1 MPLAPGS
8 RVGPYEV
15 IAPLGAGGMGEVF
28 RARDPRLGR
37 EVALKALPP
46 MLANDPD
53 RLARFEREAKLLA
66 ALSHPNI
73 AAIYGVEEDPS
84 GRVLVLELAEGE
96 TLEAR
101 LARGRMPVDEVVAVA
116 RAIADALESAH
127 ERGIVH
133 RDLKPANIK
142 VAPDGRVKVLDFGLA
157 TAFGDTVAG
166 DASGMSQS
174 PTISARMTGAGML
187 LGTAAY
193 MSPEQARGKMVDKR
207 ADIWSFGVVLWEALA
222 GRRLFQGETVT
233 DLLAAVLREEV
244 DWKALPA
251 GLPPDLLLLLRRCL
265 ERDPRRRLRDIGEAR
280 LILEDFASGV
290 PAEEVGAVPAPGAAG
305 VSAARRPGVWVASL
319 GMALLA
325 GALAWTARGAR
336 DAAPHPVSHLSFSL
350 PGTADLDVLDDRQML
365 ALSKDGRTVVF
376 KARDGGVGRLYA
388 RRLEDAAA
396 VPIAGTEG
404 AADLFLSPDGEWVAF
419 TSDGKLRK
427 VPLRGGAAV
436 TLCDSGQGRGGAWG
450 PDGTIVFSPEVTSG
464 LMRLPSSGGVPVPL
478 TVPDVAKGE
487 RSHRWPE
494 FTPDG
499 KSVLFTVGTLDKPG
513 DYDDGRIDI
522 VSLEGKNRHPV
533 YTGASMARVAP
544 NGTLLVASRGVI
556 NALPFDAGRGAV
568 RGQPVPVF
576 EGVAG
581 DPSSGVVYFS
591 VADDGAMTYFAG
603 GPTGRE
609 RDVVWVARDGK
620 PTPLPIPAREYR
632 DVRMSPDGTRLALS
646 EGAGAGRQSDISI
659 YDIARQTV
667 LKLTEDGKSGTPV
680 WTPDSRAVVY
690 DDYSSNDLVKRV
702 ADGSGLPE
710 KLGQAP
716 GDIVTPTWVAPDLS
730 VVLLQRIGAPTK
742 GDIMALALKGGAVT
756 PVVAT
761 PAHETEAILS
771 PDGHYLAYTYTQ
783 TADPGV
789 IVQSYPGPGGR
800 WMISDGRAVSPRWP
814 REGKEIFYLNQ
825 EWLMRVPI
833 TSLQPFTYGRP
844 EQVLD
849 LHALRTSPRWGNS
862 QYDVT
867 PDGQHFVF
875 LIDRQHEA
883 GPKQVNVILNW
894 TEDVTHLAGR

>member
-1 MPLAPGS
+1 MPLIAGS

-15 IAPLGAGGMGEVF
+15 LAPLGKGGMGEVF

-37 EVALKALPP
+37 EVALKALPAL
-46 MLANDPD
+46 LANDPD

-66 ALSHPNI
+66 ALSHPSI
-73 AAIYGVEEDPS
+73 AAIYGVEDDPS

-96 TLEAR
+96 TLEQR

-133 RDLKPANIK
+133 RDLKPANVK

-157 TAFGDTVAG
+157 TAFGDAVSSDSG
-166 DASGMSQS
+166 GMSQS

-193 MSPEQARGKMVDKR
+193 MSPEQARGKPVDKR
-207 ADIWSFGVVLWEALA
+207 ADIWSFGVVLWEMLA
-222 GRRLFQGETVT
+222 GRRLFHGETVT
-233 DLLAAVLREEV
+233 DLLAAVLREDI

-251 GLPPDLLLLLRRCL
+251 GLSPDLLLLLRRCL
-265 ERDPRRRLRDIGEAR
+265 ERDPRRRLRDIGEAC

-290 PAEEVGAVPAPGAAG
+290 PAEEIGTVPAAAA
-305 VSAARRPGVWVASL
+305 SQARRPGIWIASL

-325 GALAWTARGAR
+325 AALAWMARGAR
-336 DAAPHPVSHLSFSL
+336 DAAPKAVSRLSFTL

-376 KARDGGVGRLYA
+376 KARDGGVSRLYA
-388 RRLEDAAA
+388 RRLEDTAP

-404 AADLFLSPDGEWVAF
+404 ATDIFLSPDGEWVAF
-419 TSDGKLRK
+419 SSEGKLRK
-427 VPLRGGAAV
+427 VPLRGGATV
-436 TLCDSGQGRGGAWG
+436 TLCETGQGRGGAWG
-450 PDGTIVFSPEVTSG
+450 PDGTIVFTPEVTGG
-464 LMRLPSSGGVPVPL
+464 LVKVPASGGTPVPL
-478 TVPDVAKGE
+478 TAVDATKGE

-499 KSVLFTVGTLDKPG
+499 KSILFTVGTLDKPG

-522 VSLEGKNRHPV
+522 VSLDGSNRRPV
-533 YTGASMARVAP
+533 VTGASLARVAP
-544 NGTLLVASRGVI
+544 NGYLLTTSRGVLD
-556 NALPFDAGRGAV
+556 AVPFDATRGTVHGA
-568 RGQPVPVF
+568 PVPVF

-581 DPSSGVVYFS
+581 DPSSGVAYFA
-591 VADDGAMTYFAG
+591 VADDGTMAYFSG

-620 PTPLPIPAREYR
+620 ATPLPIPGKEYR

-659 YDIARQTV
+659 YDMARQTM
-667 LKLTEDGKSGTPV
+667 LRLTDDGKSGTPV
-680 WTPDSRAVVY
+680 WTPDSRAVIY
-690 DDYSSNDLVKRV
+690 DDYTSNTLVERP

-710 KLGQAP
+710 KIGDAP
-716 GDIVTPTWVAPDLS
+716 GDIVTPTCVAPDLS
-730 VVLLQRIGAPTK
+730 IILLSRIGAPTK

-761 PAHETEAILS
+761 PAHETEGIFS
-771 PDGHYLAYTYTQ
+771 PDGRFLAYTFTQ
-783 TADPGV
+783 TADPGI

-800 WMISDGRAVSPRWP
+800 WVISDGRAVGARWP
-814 REGKEIFYLNQ
+814 REGKEIFYLSQ
-825 EWLMRVPI
+825 ESLMRVPI

-844 EQVLD
+844 ERVVD
-849 LHALRTSPRWGNS
+849 LHTLRTSPRWGNS

-875 LIDRQHEA
+875 LIDRQRES
-883 GPKQVNVILNW
+883 GPKQVNVVLNW
-894 TEDVTHLAGR
+894 TEDVARLTAH